1 VGCDRV
7 ENDRF
12 TALRSHYGFDAF
24 FCEPGKEGAH
34 EKGGWKVRSAGLF
47 VGRDGRY
54 AVVVTDLSRF
64 FRTVLLWLVHAA
76 S

>member
-34 EKGGWKVRSAGLF
+34 EKGGVESE
-47 VGRDGRY
+47 VGRSFCRAGRP
-54 AVVVTDLSRF
+54 VCGSSD
-64 FRTVLLWLVHAA
+64 
-76 S
+76 